1 VVNDVLFRV
10 LIVMII
16 VLKLQAISLD
26 VETAFLHGYLEEEI
40 YMKCPYGVQETEA
53 HLFSKVDDSDCL
65 RLSKSIYGLMQA
77 ARQWWKTFTSEVK
90 HFGFM
95 MNEIDPC
102 LLYRQD
108 ECGVCII
115 ALYVDD
121 SILAGHQK
129 AIDKAV
135 KEIKSVFTIKV
146 QGSLDDCRGCD
157 INSTKTGAQ
166 LGLDSRQ

>member
-1 VVNDVLFRV
+1 
-10 LIVMII
+10 
-16 VLKLQAISLD
+16 
-26 VETAFLHGYLEEEI
+26 
-40 YMKCPYGVQETEA
+40 
-53 HLFSKVDDSDCL
+53 
-65 RLSKSIYGLMQA
+65 
-77 ARQWWKTFTSEVK
+77 
-90 HFGFM
+90 
-95 MNEIDPC
+95 
-102 LLYRQD
+102 
-108 ECGVCII
+108 VCII